1 MPSANQ
7 ILHGTISSWIRELDE
22 VTRRIEYPPT
32 HKWGGEALIAAHLA
46 LIQAIETASLTLR
59 ATPTPGLET
68 LKEDFQAA
76 WGENPPKVSEAAEN
90 AEIASGPVEDDEDGE
105 ESE

>member
-7 ILHGTISSWIRELDE
+7 ILHGTISGWIRDLDE

-32 HKWGGEALIAAHLA
+32 HKWGGEALIAAHMA
-46 LIQAIETASLTLR
+46 LIQATETASLALN
-59 ATPTPGLET
+59 ATPMPSLGT

-76 WGENPPKVSEAAEN
+76 WGENPPKISEAAEN
-90 AEIASGPVEDDEDGE
+90 AEIDSGPIEDDEDGE